1 MIVQLIEN
9 IYQFLWGEWIHVP
22 LPGGGSLGLSL
33 LIILLLPAGIVFT
46 IKTKFLPIRLFPD
59 MVKALTAN
67 NKNGKDEKSSLSSLQ
82 TLIVSTATRV
92 GMGNLTGV
100 VAAISAGGAGAVFW
114 MWITALLGSSTAF
127 IEATLAQLH
136 KEKDP
141 LYGGYRGGPAY
152 YIHHF
157 MEERQGKKKKHTLIA
172 VLFAI
177 SGLICWC
184 GISQVVSNSVA
195 ESFHNAFHIPTLYTT
210 IVLVIVAAVI
220 VLRKNATVK
229 VLDIVVPIMAV
240 IYFGITIFVILTN
253 LPSIPLYGGY
263 RGGPAYYIHHFME
276 EKQGKKKK
284 HTLIAV
290 LFAISGLI
298 CWCGISQVV
307 SNSVAES
314 FHNAFHIPTLYTT
327 IVLVIVAAVIVLRK
341 NATVKVLDIV
351 VPIMAVIYF
360 GITIFVILTNL
371 PSIPGVFAR
380 IFKEAFGIRQVA
392 AGGFGAVLMNGVK
405 RGLFSNEAGSGS
417 APCAAAAAD
426 CERPAQMGLVQALG
440 VFIDTIVICSCTAML
455 MLLAP
460 QNLTNGLTGMNLLQ
474 TAMNY
479 HLGGFGVVFIAVILW
494 MFSFSTFLGI
504 LFYARSN
511 VAYLFGDKWGW
522 QTAYKVLALVMLFIG
537 GIQTYTFVWDLGD
550 VGIGLMT
557 IFNIFI
563 LYAMSGQAIKELKN
577 YEETK
582 KKSIE
587 ERAYALQED
596 E

>member
-1 MIVQLIEN
+1 MIALIETVYN
-9 IYQFLWGEWIHVP
+9 FLWGDWILIP
-22 LPGGGSLGLSL
+22 LPGGGSLGISL
-33 LIILLLPAGIVFT
+33 LILLLVPAGIFFT
-46 IKTKFLPIRLFPD
+46 IRTKFLPIRLFPD
-59 MVKALTAN
+59 MVRALLEN
-67 NKNGKDEKSSLSSLQ
+67 RGEKSSLSSFQ

-114 MWITALLGSSTAF
+114 MWIMALLGSSTAF

-157 MEERQGKKKKHTLIA
+157 IEKRQGKQRKHVLLA

-195 ESFHNAFHIPTLYTT
+195 SSFQNAFSVPPLYTSIALT
-210 IVLVIVAAVI
+210 CLAAVI

-229 VLDIVVPIMAV
+229 VLDLMVPIMAV
-240 IYFGITIFVILTN
+240 IYFGITVFVILTN
-253 LPSIPLYGGY
+253 LTSL
-263 RGGPAYYIHHFME
+263 
-276 EKQGKKKK
+276 
-284 HTLIAV
+284 
-290 LFAISGLI
+290 
-298 CWCGISQVV
+298 
-307 SNSVAES
+307 
-314 FHNAFHIPTLYTT
+314 
-327 IVLVIVAAVIVLRK
+327 
-341 NATVKVLDIV
+341 
-351 VPIMAVIYF
+351 
-360 GITIFVILTNL
+360 
-371 PSIPGVFAR
+371 PGVFTR
-380 IFKEAFGIRQVA
+380 IFQEAFGIRQVV

-426 CERPAQMGLVQALG
+426 TEHPARMGLVQALG

-460 QNLTNGLTGMNLLQ
+460 QHLTAGLSGMELLQ
-474 TAMNY
+474 TAMQF
-479 HLGGFGVVFIAVILW
+479 HLGRFGVIFIAVTLW

-511 VAYLFGDKWGW
+511 VAYLFGDHWKY
-522 QTAYKVLALVMLFIG
+522 QTAYKILALVMLFIG

-557 IFNIFI
+557 VFNIFI
-563 LYAMSGQAIKELKN
+563 LYVMSGEALRELRQ
-577 YEETK
+577 YE
-582 KKSIE
+582 KSK
-587 ERAYALQED
+587 
-596 E
+596 